1 MTRVDNDLVES
12 DIKMTV
18 ESLEKLDNFSSDFK
32 SFFTEVFFIDSRLV
46 GLTHVLLKNSTLT
59 YVRIWK

>member
-18 ESLEKLDNFSSDFK
+18 ESLEILDNFSSDFK

-46 GLTHVLLKNSTLT
+46 GLTHVFLKNSTFT